1 MLDHDE
7 LLPEEQ
13 ANPGLIQELQAIY
26 LMQPEEKQVLDRVH
40 QRLTQNDASLPLS
53 KPVQARD
60 QAQLLQFGTLA
71 ATPLREA
78 RARQRWPR
86 LLNVLAAVLILGLLV
101 GSLGFTFAMIGH
113 IGVGSLLASPGNLRV
128 FLVPAEQG
136 VILSHAELETESN
149 ILSQRFSNFGLTGF
163 STQVTTSNGQTGIL
177 VELPHFGGNEQQ
189 TLATL
194 VEPGKIAFWDTGQT
208 PVQNGTVFDPTQYV
222 QSNGGTQPLFT
233 GKDLDP
239 NSLGIAQS
247 LSGAGYVITFAMQ
260 GSAITKLSTWSTHHI
275 GDYLTI
281 TLDGNVI
288 NSEVIQSQ
296 LPGSGQIAGNFTQQQ
311 AKAIASA
318 LKSGTLPV
326 ALKQA

>member
-26 LMQPEEKQVLDRVH
+26 LMKPEEKQVLGHVH
-40 QRLTQNDASLPLS
+40 QRLAHNDSSLPLS
-53 KPVQARD
+53 EPVHVEGR
-60 QAQLLQFGTLA
+60 AQMLQFGALT
-71 ATPLREA
+71 ATPLQSIK
-78 RARQRWPR
+78 ARQRWPR

-101 GSLGFTFAMIGH
+101 SSLGFTFAMIGH
-113 IGVGSLLASPGNLRV
+113 IRIGLPLASTGSLRV

-136 VILSHAELETESN
+136 MKPTYLELETESN

-194 VEPGKIAFWDTGQT
+194 VRPGKLAFWDTGQT
-208 PVQNGTVFDPTQYV
+208 PVQNSTVFDPTQYA

-239 NSLGIAQS
+239 NSLGVAQNQ
-247 LSGAGYVITFAMQ
+247 SGAGYAITFAMQ
-260 GSAITKLSTWSTHHI
+260 GSAATTLSTWSARHI
-275 GDYLTI
+275 GDYLTT

-288 NSEVIQSQ
+288 NSAIIQSQ
-296 LPGSGQIAGNFTQQQ
+296 LPGGGQISGNFTQQQ
-311 AKAIASA
+311 ARALASA
-318 LKSGTLPV
+318 LKSGALPV

>member
-13 ANPGLIQELQAIY
+13 ANPALVQELQAIY
-26 LMQPEEKQVLDRVH
+26 LLKPEEKQVLRRVH
-40 QRLTQNDASLPLS
+40 QRIAQNASSLPIS
-53 KPVQARD
+53 EPVQARD
-60 QAQLLQFGTLA
+60 QAQLLQFGALTV
-71 ATPLREA
+71 TPLRPA

-113 IGVGSLLASPGNLRV
+113 IRIGLPLASTGTLRV

-136 VILSHAELETESN
+136 IKPTHLELETESN
-149 ILSQRFSNFGLTGF
+149 ILSQRFSNFGLVGF
-163 STQVTTSNGQTGIL
+163 STQVTTSHGQTGIL

-194 VEPGKIAFWDTGQT
+194 VEPGKIAFWVTSRSPIQDSI
-208 PVQNGTVFDPTQYV
+208 PFDPTQYA
-222 QSNGGTQPLFT
+222 QSNGGTQPLLT

-239 NSLGIAQS
+239 NSLEVAPFQF
-247 LSGAGYVITFAMQ
+247 GAGYVITFTMQ
-260 GSAITKLSTWSTHHI
+260 GSAATKLGNWTASHI
-275 GDYLTI
+275 GDYLTT

-288 NSEVIQSQ
+288 ASAIIQGRI
-296 LPGSGQIAGNFTQQQ
+296 PGSSEIFGSFTQQQ
-311 AKAIASA
+311 ARAIVSS
-318 LKSGTLPV
+318 LKSGTLPF